1 MPFSYHVC
9 VNPGARFH
17 VKCFETRNFINF
29 HFFEQFFV
37 GSDEWEAHVNCQ
49 EAARAHLADTV
60 ADGTVATRQAHHHVV
75 DLE

>member
-1 MPFSYHVC
+1 MFRNAKFYQFS
-9 VNPGARFH
+9 
-17 VKCFETRNFINF
+17 
-29 HFFEQFFV
+29 FFEQFFV
-37 GSDEWEAHVNCQ
+37 DSDEWEAHVNCQ